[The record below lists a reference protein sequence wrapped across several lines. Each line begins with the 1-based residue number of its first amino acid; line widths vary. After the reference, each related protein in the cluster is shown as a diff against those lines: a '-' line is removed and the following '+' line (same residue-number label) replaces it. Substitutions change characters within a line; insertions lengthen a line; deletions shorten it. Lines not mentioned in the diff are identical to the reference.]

1 MDVQKRISKENPC
14 QRIRNYS
21 KRAAAEKR
29 ACAVKGNQTGN
40 THIDPTMLQK
50 EAGFWDFLA
59 WGAKTGFLYVL
70 VPALFGMGYASAY
83 LLIDGTKRL
92 TSGFAKSSDAW
103 ARDMTIKSICD
114 ELADEFDF
122 AARQAEEEKKK
133 RQRQF

>member
-1 MDVQKRISKENPC
+1 MDVQKRIAKENPC

-29 ACAVKGNQTGN
+29 ACAVNDTPTGRIS
-40 THIDPTMLQK
+40 TDPTMMQK
-50 EAGFWDFLA
+50 AAGFWDFLA
-59 WGAKTGFLYVL
+59 WGTKTGFLYVL
-70 VPALFGMGYASAY
+70 VPALFGMGFTSAY
-83 LLIDGTKRL
+83 FLIDGTKRL
-92 TSGFAKSSDAW
+92 ASGFAKSSDAW

-133 RQRQF
+133 RQS